1 MNQTGVKARL
11 APASNVSASY
21 LRPKIWQ
28 FPKLPKHANKDTL
41 NTNNMSSMR
50 NAVQRRNHKE
60 RAQPVEREKWGLL
73 EKRKDYKLR
82 AADHKQKKQKIKLL
96 SQKARDRN
104 PDEFSFKMMSSK
116 VDKQGKKVAD
126 RGNEALSMD
135 VVKLLKTQDAGYI
148 RTMLQMIRKER
159 QELEQ
164 RLVLEEDEVRAV
176 RDGDSTKLG
185 KHRVYVDDE
194 EEQRD
199 FDPDS
204 WFGKGSDMPA
214 PKPQTEDLQFD
225 GYDDD
230 EEDEEVVTKRPKTLS
245 KKQIEAQ
252 ELAKKQKRTFNKTRD
267 QAQSRTAA
275 KLQIVKKRERELAA
289 AEEELETQRAKMNN
303 TVGGVN
309 KHGVKFKVRERKR

>member
-1 MNQTGVKARL
+1 
-11 APASNVSASY
+11 
-21 LRPKIWQ
+21 
-28 FPKLPKHANKDTL
+28 
-41 NTNNMSSMR
+41 MSSMR

-60 RAQPVEREKWGLL
+60 RAQPAEREKWGLL

-82 AADHKQKKQKIKLL
+82 AADHKQKKQKLKLL
-96 SQKARDRN
+96 SEKARDRN

-126 RGNEALSMD
+126 RGNKALSMD

-159 QELEQ
+159 EELEQ
-164 RLVLEEDEVRAV
+164 RLVLEEGEVRAV
-176 RDGDSTKLG
+176 RDGDRTKQG

-194 EEQRD
+194 EEQRN
-199 FDPDS
+199 FDPDT
-204 WFGKGSDMPA
+204 WFGRGEDMPDRA
-214 PKPQTEDLQFD
+214 QDAENLRFE

-230 EEDEEVVTKRPKTLS
+230 EEDEEEETKTRPKALS

-252 ELAKKQKRTFNKTRD
+252 ELARKQKRTFNKQRD
-267 QAQSRTAA
+267 QAQSRTAY
-275 KLQIVKKRERELAA
+275 KLQVVKKREQELVA

>member
-1 MNQTGVKARL
+1 
-11 APASNVSASY
+11 
-21 LRPKIWQ
+21 
-28 FPKLPKHANKDTL
+28 
-41 NTNNMSSMR
+41 MR

-176 RDGDSTKLG
+176 RDGDSAKQG

-194 EEQRD
+194 DEQRN

-204 WFGKGSDMPA
+204 WFGKGGDMPA
-214 PKPQTEDLQFD
+214 PQSQTEDLQFK

-230 EEDEEVVTKRPKTLS
+230 EEDEEVVTTRPKTLS

>member
-1 MNQTGVKARL
+1 
-11 APASNVSASY
+11 
-21 LRPKIWQ
+21 
-28 FPKLPKHANKDTL
+28 
-41 NTNNMSSMR
+41 MSSMR

-82 AADHKQKKQKIKLL
+82 AADHKQKKQKLKLL
-96 SQKARDRN
+96 SEKARDRN
-104 PDEFSFKMMSSK
+104 PDEFSFKMMSSR

-126 RGNEALSMD
+126 RGNQALSMD

-176 RDGDSTKLG
+176 RDGDKTKHG

-194 EEQRD
+194 EEQRA
-199 FDPDS
+199 FDPDT
-204 WFGKGSDMPA
+204 WFGKGHEMP
-214 PKPQTEDLQFD
+214 QETRTEGFQFE
-225 GYDDD
+225 GYD
-230 EEDEEVVTKRPKTLS
+230 EDEEEEQVTTRTKTLS

-252 ELAKKQKRTFNKTRD
+252 ELAKREKRAFNKGRD
-267 QAQSRTAA
+267 QAQTRTAF
-275 KLQIVKKRERELAA
+275 KLQIVKKREKELVA
-289 AEEELETQRAKMNN
+289 AEEELEAQRAKMNN